1 MVSLAKLPPDIPSGC
16 NLVFQCS
23 LRWYRQ
29 RVLARLYALSVAQAD
44 VHPSLLEHTRAPT
57 PSQRAHCH
65 EHLSANE
72 SHDTRYDSQR
82 HHTIWRPDS
91 VPEPAGGSIP
101 PRGREHRSSAE
112 SQPGEISRLTISSRS
127 VNAFQYSSRLLLT
140 AYCLLL
146 AVRCLLLAS
155 GFWLFA
161 FRFSLFA
168 LKPGFVL
175 LSPCSVLGAF
185 PLTPVLILAR
195 NG

>member
-1 MVSLAKLPPDIPSGC
+1 MQSGLPALTLLVSATSLGTSSCSVCRSGRRTPLPSRAYSRSNPIATKA
-16 NLVFQCS
+16 
-23 LRWYRQ
+23 LRQ
-29 RVLARLYALSVAQAD
+29 HFS
-44 VHPSLLEHTRAPT
+44 P
-57 PSQRAHCH
+57 
-65 EHLSANE
+65 NE

-155 GFWLFA
+155 GFSLFS
-161 FRFSLFA
+161 FRFSL
-168 LKPGFVL
+168 
-175 LSPCSVLGAF
+175 
-185 PLTPVLILAR
+185 
-195 NG
+195 